1 MNKKKYIN
9 VIIGLG
15 ILVLLWT
22 FASLSSKSGNMLIPS
37 PNDVIQAFKELIEGG
52 VLFEYIE
59 ISLYRFFVGYILS
72 VIVAIIL
79 GLIMGWY
86 TPLWD
91 IVDPIVQVLR
101 PISPT
106 AWFPFIVIAFGIGNL
121 PAIAIIFIAGFFP
134 VLLSTVSAVKKIDK
148 TYLKVAG
155 NFEIKGIFLI
165 TKIVIPAIF
174 PYIANAMHIALGT
187 AWIFLVAGEMV
198 GAQSGL
204 GYLIIDARNNLRT
217 DMLLAGIILIGVI
230 GLILDKIIG
239 KIEKI
244 ISLRW
249 GKVVES

>member
-1 MNKKKYIN
+1 
-9 VIIGLG
+9 
-15 ILVLLWT
+15 
-22 FASLSSKSGNMLIPS
+22 
-37 PNDVIQAFKELIEGG
+37 
-52 VLFEYIE
+52 
-59 ISLYRFFVGYILS
+59 
-72 VIVAIIL
+72 
-79 GLIMGWY
+79 MGWY
-86 TPLWD
+86 TKIWD

-155 NFEIKGIFLI
+155 NFEIKGIYLI

-230 GLILDKIIG
+230 GLILDKLIG
-239 KIEKI
+239 KIERT
-244 ISLRW
+244 ISIRW
-249 GKVVES
+249 GKVIES